1 MNQQVSITE
10 VIKAATQSMEADG
23 ISQAYIK
30 QLSHT
35 WNALTEYLSD
45 NNSYFTRERGVQF
58 LKEKYGISDETAFAH
73 LRPIDKRRKRAI
85 LILIYC
91 IEGKSFYRKKDYWPC
106 DFREPFEPVFS
117 SFLSERKSHDF
128 TLSTI
133 NRDIYTLNHFS
144 KYLDIS
150 EINSISDITARTFQD
165 FMKWMS
171 ASKNLP
177 TLKSATATLRQ
188 LAKYLYRE
196 GILEADYSS
205 AILQV
210 RCRKT
215 IPSVY
220 DQSDIK
226 TMLDSLNKAGAVG
239 VRNYAMVLMAAQLGM
254 RASDICGLE
263 FENLHWEKSTVE
275 FVTQKTGKATVLP
288 LTADV
293 GNAII
298 KYLKEVRPASSD
310 SHVFLRMQA
319 PYTKLNPAAMHSIVT
334 KAFRDANIVVNPGRR
349 HGPHALR
356 ASLATSM
363 LKNET
368 PLPVISEALSHST
381 TDTTKIYLKVDMHH
395 LRPLALDVPDL
406 TGVWM
411 GGVRV

>member
-10 VIKAATQSMEADG
+10 VIQAATQSMEADG
-23 ISQAYIK
+23 ISQTYIN

-35 WNALTEYLSD
+35 WNALTKYLLDKNSD
-45 NNSYFTRERGVQF
+45 FTREMGIQF
-58 LKEKYGISDETAFAH
+58 LKEKYGLSDEIAFAH
-73 LRPIDKRRKRAI
+73 LRPIDKRRKRAV

-91 IEGKSFYRKKDYWPC
+91 MEGKSFYRKKDYWPC
-106 DFREPFEPVFS
+106 DFHDPFEPVFS
-117 SFLSERKSHDF
+117 SFLSERKSHDYS
-128 TLSTI
+128 LSTI
-133 NRDIYTLNHFS
+133 NRDIFTLNHFS

-150 EINSISDITARTFQD
+150 EIDDFANITARTFQD

-196 GILEADYSS
+196 GILEADHSS

-220 DQSDIK
+220 DQSEIK

-239 VRNYAMVLMAAQLGM
+239 IRNYAMVLMAAQLGM
-254 RASDICGLE
+254 RASDICGLK

-298 KYLKEVRPASSD
+298 KYLKEVRPASPD

-319 PYTKLNPAAMHSIVT
+319 PHTKLNPAAMHSIVT
-334 KAFRDANIVVNPGRR
+334 KAFRDADIVVNHGRR

-363 LKNET
+363 LENET

>member
-1 MNQQVSITE
+1 M
-10 VIKAATQSMEADG
+10 G
-23 ISQAYIK
+23 I
-30 QLSHT
+30 
-35 WNALTEYLSD
+35 
-45 NNSYFTRERGVQF
+45 QF
-58 LKEKYGISDETAFAH
+58 LKEKYGLSDEIAFAH
-73 LRPIDKRRKRAI
+73 LRPIDKRRKRAV

-91 IEGKSFYRKKDYWPC
+91 MEGKSFYRKKDYWPC
-106 DFREPFEPVFS
+106 DFHDPFEPVFS
-117 SFLSERKSHDF
+117 SFLSERKSHDYS
-128 TLSTI
+128 LSTI
-133 NRDIYTLNHFS
+133 NRDIFTLNHFS

-150 EINSISDITARTFQD
+150 EIDDFANITARTFQD

-188 LAKYLYRE
+188 LAKYLHRE
-196 GILEADYSS
+196 GILDADYSS

-220 DQSDIK
+220 DQSDI
-226 TMLDSLNKAGAVG
+226 AGAVG
-239 VRNYAMVLMAAQLGM
+239 IRNYAMILMAAQLGM

-263 FENLHWEKSTVE
+263 FKNLHWEKSTVE

-319 PYTKLNPAAMHSIVT
+319 PHTKLNPAAMHSIVT
-334 KAFRDANIVVNPGRR
+334 KAFRDADIVVNPGRR

-363 LKNET
+363 LDNET

>member
-1 MNQQVSITE
+1 MLYN
-10 VIKAATQSMEADG
+10 
-23 ISQAYIK
+23 
-30 QLSHT
+30 
-35 WNALTEYLSD
+35 
-45 NNSYFTRERGVQF
+45 
-58 LKEKYGISDETAFAH
+58 
-73 LRPIDKRRKRAI
+73 KRRKRAV

-91 IEGKSFYRKKDYWPC
+91 TEGKSFYRKKDYWPC
-106 DFREPFEPVFS
+106 CFNDPFEPVFT
-117 SFLSERKSHDF
+117 SFLSERKSHDYA
-128 TLSTI
+128 LSTI

-144 KYLDIS
+144 KFLDIS
-150 EINSISDITARTFQD
+150 ETNGFADITARTFQD

-177 TLKSATATLRQ
+177 TLKNATATLRQ
-188 LAKYLYRE
+188 LAKYLFRE

-220 DQSDIK
+220 DQSEIK
-226 TMLDSLNKAGAVG
+226 TMLDSLNKASAVG
-239 VRNYAMVLMAAQLGM
+239 IRNHAMVLMAAQLGM

-263 FENLHWEKSTVE
+263 FENLYWEKSTVE

-319 PYTKLNPAAMHSIVT
+319 PYTKLNPAALHSIVT
-334 KAFRDANIVVNPGRR
+334 KAFRDADIIVNPGRR
-349 HGPHALR
+349 HGPHSLR

>member
-1 MNQQVSITE
+1 MDQQLSIME
-10 VIKAATQSMEADG
+10 VIQTATQSMEEDG
-23 ISQAYIK
+23 LSKEYIN

-35 WNALTEYLSD
+35 WNALTRYLSE
-45 NNSYFTRERGVQF
+45 NSLCFDRTVGFQF
-58 LKEKYGISDETAFAH
+58 LKEKYSISNETTFAH
-73 LRPIDKRRKRAI
+73 LRPIDKRRKRAV

-91 IEGKSFYRKKDYWPC
+91 MEGKSLYRKKDYWPC
-106 DFREPFEPVFS
+106 DFQEPFEPVFS
-117 SFLSERKSHDF
+117 SFLCERKSHDYA
-128 TLSTI
+128 LSTI

-150 EINSISDITARTFQD
+150 GINGFANITARTFQD

-177 TLKSATATLRQ
+177 TLKSATATMRQ
-188 LAKYLYRE
+188 LTKYLYRE
-196 GILEADYSS
+196 EILEEDYSS

-220 DQSDIK
+220 NQTEIK
-226 TMLDSLNKAGAVG
+226 TMLESFNKAGAVG
-239 VRNYAMVLMAAQLGM
+239 IRNYAMVLMAAQLGM
-254 RASDICGLE
+254 RSSDICGLE
-263 FENLHWEKSTVE
+263 FGNLHWDKNTIE
-275 FVTQKTGKATVLP
+275 FITQKTGKATVLP

-298 KYLKEVRPASSD
+298 KYLKEVRPSSPD

-334 KAFRDANIVVNPGRR
+334 KAFRDADIVLNPGRR

-363 LKNET
+363 LENET
-368 PLPVISEALSHST
+368 PLPVISEVLSHST
-381 TDTTKIYLKVDMHH
+381 TETTKIYLKIDIHH

>member
-1 MNQQVSITE
+1 MEKHVSITE
-10 VIKAATQSMEADG
+10 VIQAATQSMEADG
-23 ISQAYIK
+23 ISKEYIN

-35 WNALTEYLSD
+35 WNALTKYLSD
-45 NNSYFTRERGVQF
+45 KNFGFTREIGIQF
-58 LKEKYGISDETAFAH
+58 LKEIYDISNETSFDNLKA
-73 LRPIDKRRKRAI
+73 IDKRRKRAVF
-85 LILIYC
+85 ILIYC
-91 IEGKSFYRKKDYWPC
+91 SEGQSLYRKKDYWPC
-106 DFREPFEPVFS
+106 DFHEPFDSVLS
-117 SFLSERKSHDF
+117 AFLCERKTHNF
-128 TLSTI
+128 ALSTI

-144 KYLDIS
+144 RYLDVS
-150 EINSISDITARTFQD
+150 EIHSFSDIKAHVFQG
-165 FMKWMS
+165 FMKWLS
-171 ASKNLP
+171 TSKKLP
-177 TLKSATATLRQ
+177 TLKNATATMRQ

-220 DQSDIK
+220 NQSEIK
-226 TMLDSLNKAGAVG
+226 TMLDSLNRAGAVG
-239 VRNYAMVLMAAQLGM
+239 IRNYAMVLMAAQLGM

-263 FENLHWEKSTVE
+263 FENLHWEKSTFE

-319 PYTKLNPAAMHSIVT
+319 PHTKLNPAAMHSIVT
-334 KAFRDANIVVNPGRR
+334 KAFHDADIVVNPGRR

-363 LKNET
+363 LENET

-381 TDTTKIYLKVDMHH
+381 TDTTKIYLKVDIHH

-406 TGVWM
+406 TGMWM

>member
-10 VIKAATQSMEADG
+10 VIQAATQSMEADG
-23 ISQAYIK
+23 ISQTYIN

-35 WNALTEYLSD
+35 WNALTKYLLDKNSD
-45 NNSYFTRERGVQF
+45 FTREMGIQF
-58 LKEKYGISDETAFAH
+58 LKEKYGLSDEIAFAH
-73 LRPIDKRRKRAI
+73 LRPIDKRRKRAV

-91 IEGKSFYRKKDYWPC
+91 MEGKSFYRKKDYWPC
-106 DFREPFEPVFS
+106 DFHDPFEPVFS
-117 SFLSERKSHDF
+117 SFLSERKSHDYS
-128 TLSTI
+128 LSTI
-133 NRDIYTLNHFS
+133 NRDIFTLNHFS

-150 EINSISDITARTFQD
+150 EIDDFANITARTFQD

-188 LAKYLYRE
+188 LAKYLHRE
-196 GILEADYSS
+196 GILDADYSS

-220 DQSDIK
+220 NQTEIK
-226 TMLDSLNKAGAVG
+226 TMLDSINKAGAVG
-239 VRNYAMVLMAAQLGM
+239 IRNYAMILMAAQLGM

-263 FENLHWEKSTVE
+263 FKNLHWEKSTVE

-319 PYTKLNPAAMHSIVT
+319 PHTKLNPAAMHNIVT
-334 KAFRDANIVVNPGRR
+334 KAFRDAGIVVNPGRR

-363 LKNET
+363 LENET
-368 PLPVISEALSHST
+368 PLPVISEVLSHST
-381 TDTTKIYLKVDMHH
+381 TDTTKIYLKVDIHH

>member
-1 MNQQVSITE
+1 
-10 VIKAATQSMEADG
+10 METDG

-45 NNSYFTRERGVQF
+45 ENSCFTREIGILF
-58 LKEKYGISDETAFAH
+58 LKEKYSISDDITFSH
-73 LRPIDKRRKRAI
+73 LRPIDKRRKRAV
-85 LILIYC
+85 LILVYC
-91 IEGKSFYRKKDYWPC
+91 TEGKSFYRKKDYWPC
-106 DFREPFEPVFS
+106 DFHDPFEPVFS
-117 SFLSERKSHDF
+117 SFLSERKSHDYA
-128 TLSTI
+128 LSTI

-144 KYLDIS
+144 KFLDIS
-150 EINSISDITARTFQD
+150 ETNGFADITARTFQD

-177 TLKSATATLRQ
+177 TLKNATATLRQ
-188 LAKYLYRE
+188 LAKYLFRE

-220 DQSDIK
+220 DQSEIK
-226 TMLDSLNKAGAVG
+226 TMLDSLNKASAVG
-239 VRNYAMVLMAAQLGM
+239 IRNHAMVLMAAQLGM

-319 PYTKLNPAAMHSIVT
+319 PYTKLNPAALHSIVT
-334 KAFRDANIVVNPGRR
+334 KAFRDADIIVNPGRR
-349 HGPHALR
+349 HGPHSLR
-356 ASLATSM
+356 HSLAYNMLGNGSTLGTISNALGHTSVESTM
-363 LKNET
+363 YYLGVDIGRLMECSLAV
-368 PLPVISEALSHST
+368 PPVNVEF
-381 TDTTKIYLKVDMHH
+381 YNQ
-395 LRPLALDVPDL
+395 R
-406 TGVWM
+406 
-411 GGVRV
+411 GGLLYD

>member
-10 VIKAATQSMEADG
+10 VIQTATQSMEVDG
-23 ISQAYIK
+23 ISQTYIN

-35 WNALTEYLSD
+35 WNALTKYLSEKRL
-45 NNSYFTRERGVQF
+45 SFTRENGILF
-58 LKEKYGISDETAFAH
+58 LQDKYGISNDAAFAN
-73 LRPIDKRRKRAI
+73 LRAIDKRRKRAVF
-85 LILIYC
+85 ILIYC
-91 IEGKSFYRKKDYWPC
+91 SEGQNIYRKKDYWPC
-106 DFREPFEPVFS
+106 DFHEPFNPVFS
-117 SFLSERKSHDF
+117 AFLCERKTHGYA
-128 TLSTI
+128 LSTI

-150 EINSISDITARTFQD
+150 DINDFSDIKAHTFQD

-171 ASKNLP
+171 VRKKLP
-177 TLKSATATLRQ
+177 TLKSTTATLRQ

-196 GILEADYSS
+196 NILNEDYSS

-220 DQSDIK
+220 KQSEIK
-226 TMLDSLNKAGAVG
+226 TMLDSINKASAVG
-239 VRNYAMVLMAAQLGM
+239 IRNYAMVLMAAQLGM
-254 RASDICGLE
+254 RASDICGLT
-263 FENLHWEKSTVE
+263 FDNLHWEKSTVE

-298 KYLKEVRPASSD
+298 KYLKEVRPDSSD

-334 KAFRDANIVVNPGRR
+334 KAFRDADIVLNPGRR

-356 ASLATSM
+356 ASLATAM
-363 LKNET
+363 LENET
-368 PLPVISEALSHST
+368 PLPVISETLSHST
-381 TDTTKIYLKVDMHH
+381 TDTTKIYLKVDIHH
-395 LRPLALDVPDL
+395 LRHLALDVPDL
-406 TGVWM
+406 NGVWM

>member
-1 MNQQVSITE
+1 MNQQVSIAE
-10 VIKAATQSMEADG
+10 VIQTATQSMVADG
-23 ISQAYIK
+23 ISQTYIN

-45 NNSYFTRERGVQF
+45 KNSGFTREIGLQF
-58 LKEKYGISDETAFAH
+58 LEEKYGISNEISFAH
-73 LRPIDKRRKRAI
+73 LRPIDKRRKRAV

-106 DFREPFEPVFS
+106 DFHDPFEPVFL
-117 SFLSERKSHDF
+117 SFLSERKSHDYA
-128 TLSTI
+128 LSTI

-150 EINSISDITARTFQD
+150 EINDFANITAHTFLD

-171 ASKNLP
+171 SSKNLP
-177 TLKSATATLRQ
+177 TLKSVTATLRQ

-196 GILEADYSS
+196 GVLEVDYSK

-226 TMLDSLNKAGAVG
+226 AMLDSLNKAGAVG
-239 VRNYAMVLMAAQLGM
+239 IRNYAMVLMAAQLGM

-263 FENLHWEKSTVE
+263 FKNLHWEKSTVE

-319 PYTKLNPAAMHSIVT
+319 PHTKLNPAAMHNIVT
-334 KAFRDANIVVNPGRR
+334 KAFRDAGIVVNPGRR

-363 LKNET
+363 LENEI
-368 PLPVISEALSHST
+368 PLPVISEALSHSI
-381 TDTTKIYLKVDMHH
+381 TDTTRIYLKVDMHH

>member
-1 MNQQVSITE
+1 MKQQVSITE
-10 VIKAATQSMEADG
+10 VIQAATQSMEADG
-23 ISQAYIK
+23 ISKEYIN

-35 WNALTEYLSD
+35 WNALTKYLSD
-45 NNSYFTRERGVQF
+45 KNSGFTREIGIQF
-58 LKEKYGISDETAFAH
+58 LKEKYDISNETSFAN
-73 LRPIDKRRKRAI
+73 LRAIDKRRKRAVF
-85 LILIYC
+85 ILIYC
-91 IEGKSFYRKKDYWPC
+91 SEGLSLYRKKDYWPC
-106 DFREPFEPVFS
+106 DFHEPFDPVFS
-117 SFLSERKSHDF
+117 AFLCERKTHDF
-128 TLSTI
+128 ALSTI

-144 KYLDIS
+144 RYLDVS
-150 EINSISDITARTFQD
+150 EIHSFSDIKAHVFQS
-165 FMKWMS
+165 FMKWLS
-171 ASKNLP
+171 TSKNLP
-177 TLKSATATLRQ
+177 TLKNAAATMRQ

-210 RCRKT
+210 ICRKT

-220 DQSDIK
+220 SQSEIK

-239 VRNYAMVLMAAQLGM
+239 IRNYAMVLMAAQLGM

-288 LTADV
+288 LTAEV

-319 PYTKLNPAAMHSIVT
+319 PHTKLNPAAMHSIVT
-334 KAFRDANIVVNPGRR
+334 KAFRDADIVVNPGRR

-356 ASLATSM
+356 ASLATFM
-363 LKNET
+363 LENET

>member
-1 MNQQVSITE
+1 M
-10 VIKAATQSMEADG
+10 
-23 ISQAYIK
+23 
-30 QLSHT
+30 
-35 WNALTEYLSD
+35 
-45 NNSYFTRERGVQF
+45 FT
-58 LKEKYGISDETAFAH
+58 
-73 LRPIDKRRKRAI
+73 
-85 LILIYC
+85 
-91 IEGKSFYRKKDYWPC
+91 
-106 DFREPFEPVFS
+106 
-117 SFLSERKSHDF
+117 SFLSERKSHDYA
-128 TLSTI
+128 LSTI

-144 KYLDIS
+144 KFLDIS
-150 EINSISDITARTFQD
+150 ETNGFADITARTFQD

-177 TLKSATATLRQ
+177 TLKNATATLRQ
-188 LAKYLYRE
+188 LAKYLFRE
-196 GILEADYSS
+196 GIAS
-205 AILQV
+205 
-210 RCRKT
+210 
-215 IPSVY
+215 
-220 DQSDIK
+220 
-226 TMLDSLNKAGAVG
+226 AVG
-239 VRNYAMVLMAAQLGM
+239 IRNHAMVLMAAQLGM

-319 PYTKLNPAAMHSIVT
+319 PYTKLNPAALHSIVT
-334 KAFRDANIVVNPGRR
+334 KAFRDADIIVNPGRR
-349 HGPHALR
+349 HGPHSLR